1 MNKFLK
7 LSLALIA
14 FLINTRNVAYSQST
28 VTAQA
33 IAEIIQALTATEGS
47 TLNFGRFSPENEGG
61 EIRLSPDGVR
71 MASGKLLL
79 GAGSYNPASF
89 YLTGQPE
96 FSVNI
101 TLPSGPVLL
110 TNSEKGKTMEVKN
123 WESNPPVGPGVKI
136 QSSGILNLSVGATL
150 KVGSINDNPVGKY
163 VGTYN
168 VTFGYN

>member
-1 MNKFLK
+1 MIQFLK
-7 LSLALIA
+7 FSLFLLI
-14 FLINTRNVAYSQST
+14 LLTNPRIQAYSQAS

-33 IAEIIQALTATEGS
+33 TAEVIQALTATEGS

-71 MASGKLLL
+71 MSSGKLLL

-96 FSVNI
+96 FSVNV
-101 TLPSGPVLL
+101 TLPSSPILL
-110 TNSEKGKTMEVKN
+110 TNSAKGKTMEVKN
-123 WESNPPVGPGVKI
+123 WESNPPAGPGVKI
-136 QSSGILNLSVGATL
+136 QSSGLLNLSVGATL

-163 VGTYN
+163 VGTYS
-168 VTFGYN
+168 VIFGYN